1 MTMARNS
8 NPPMLATP
16 RILTRVRASD
26 SCEAACYPSGMAGD
40 RSRRGSLVRLGIALA
55 RPRGRVPGRSS
66 GALLG
71 LLLGLSLAV
80 ASGGCREADDA
91 GSGASTPATEAAAP
105 TAADTAE
112 PTLAEQDLDEAASE
126 SLGRHI
132 ADRYPASLESVVEE
146 RFLRVLT
153 SRNAFDY
160 FLHDGRRGG
169 YQYEMVRAFT
179 RFLNRRHVGNGDALR
194 IQFELVPVDDDQLI
208 PLLIEGA
215 GDLIAARLTITPDR
229 AEQVAFSRAYRRVDE
244 RIVGHDRSPA
254 IAALGDLSGRQVA
267 VRASSSF
274 AESLADLNTSL
285 REAGRA
291 PVDVVFVDEAL
302 ETERILALVAARRFE
317 FSVADSLVAELAA
330 EIHPTLRLVEG
341 VALRRDGE
349 LAWATLPSA
358 GALLDEMN
366 TFLSG
371 FREGTLRGNIAI
383 RRYFEAE
390 RAALDRLTEHE
401 AGESPQVSAFDALF
415 REHAASFDLDWRLV
429 AAMAYQESRFD
440 PRARNRWG
448 AVGLMQIKPRTA
460 AEPYVGVPEVEGL
473 EHASD
478 NVRAALIYLD
488 WIKGRYFDVEPG
500 MRERDRLRMALAA
513 YNAGPRTILR
523 ARARARARGLDAD
536 RWFRNV
542 ERALLEMGRVEP
554 VRYVSEIN
562 QRYLSYVL
570 LGVE

>member
-1 MTMARNS
+1 MT
-8 NPPMLATP
+8 
-16 RILTRVRASD
+16 
-26 SCEAACYPSGMAGD
+26 GD
-40 RSRRGSLVRLGIALA
+40 RSRRGSLA
-55 RPRGRVPGRSS
+55 P
-66 GALLG
+66 LG
-71 LLLGLSLAV
+71 LALGAPLGRLLALSLALSL
-80 ASGGCREADDA
+80 AIAGAGCREGGDDA
-91 GSGASTPATEAAAP
+91 SVASTPAT
-105 TAADTAE
+105 AADAPAATDDAE
-112 PTLAEQDLDEAASE
+112 PTPAEQDLDEAASE

-132 ADRYPASLESVVEE
+132 GDRYPASLASVVEE

-169 YQYEMVRAFT
+169 YQYEMVRAFNQ
-179 RFLNRRHVGNGDALR
+179 FLNRRHVERGDALR

-208 PLLIEGA
+208 PLLLEGA

-244 RIVGHDRSPA
+244 RIVAHDRSPA
-254 IAALGDLSGRQVA
+254 IESLEDLSGRQVA
-267 VRASSSF
+267 IRASSSF
-274 AESLADLNTSL
+274 AESLAELNASL

-291 PVDVVFVDEAL
+291 PVEVVFVDEAL

-341 VALRRDGE
+341 VALRRDGA

-366 TFLSG
+366 AFLSG
-371 FREGTLRGNIAI
+371 FREGTLRGNMAI

-390 RAALDRLTEHE
+390 RGALDRLTERE
-401 AGESPQVSAFDALF
+401 PGESPQVSAFDALF
-415 REHAASFDLDWRLV
+415 REHAAPFDLDWRLV

-460 AEPYVGVPEVEGL
+460 AEPYVDVPEVEGV

-478 NVRAALIYLD
+478 NVRAALTYLD

-500 MRERDRLRMALAA
+500 MRERDRIRMALAA

-523 ARARARARGLDAD
+523 ARARARARGLDPD

-542 ERALLEMGRVEP
+542 EQALLEMGRVEP